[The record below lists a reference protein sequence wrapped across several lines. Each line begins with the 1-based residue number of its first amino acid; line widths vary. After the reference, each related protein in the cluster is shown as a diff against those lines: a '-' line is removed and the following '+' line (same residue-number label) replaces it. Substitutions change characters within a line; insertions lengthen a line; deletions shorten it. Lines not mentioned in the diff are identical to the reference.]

1 MGMHNLY
8 LRQKLLASVEQYASM
23 QEQLAARYT
32 QTNGNSGAY
41 PSAPPQ
47 ENIPSAPPAASTAS
61 SAPSAPPIETFQ
73 STECCVCMERK
84 VKIHQSQLC
93 LSDSIILRVL
103 YTLSIIIILF
113 LVWYHLLTLW
123 TRLLLYSVRE
133 QQRKSFTKLPS
144 VPYRYF
150 PKGSLELNGHE
161 EGQPNKRIKLQHI
174 CSNKTSQDDVL
185 PILPMNMSMRRTSMY
200 IRIIWIIHYK
210 NYNWNLQK
218 EQSLDPKIK
227 SLSFIRFVKWVGALW
242 KWRQIISA
250 R

>member
-84 VKIHQSQLC
+84 VNIHQRQLC
-93 LSDSIILRVL
+93 LSDSIMD
-103 YTLSIIIILF
+103 
-113 LVWYHLLTLW
+113 
-123 TRLLLYSVRE
+123 
-133 QQRKSFTKLPS
+133 QR
-144 VPYRYF
+144 
-150 PKGSLELNGHE
+150 
-161 EGQPNKRIKLQHI
+161 
-174 CSNKTSQDDVL
+174 
-185 PILPMNMSMRRTSMY
+185 SMY
-200 IRIIWIIHYK
+200 KLISIFIIFNFSVISSSYRVDMFAAVYCVRTTTAILYK
-210 NYNWNLQK
+210 T
-218 EQSLDPKIK
+218 
-227 SLSFIRFVKWVGALW
+227 ALCVEPIFR
-242 KWRQIISA
+242 KRSA
-250 R
+250 

>member
-93 LSDSIILRVL
+93 LPDSIILRVL

-113 LVWYHLLTLW
+113 F
-123 TRLLLYSVRE
+123 SV
-133 QQRKSFTKLPS
+133 
-144 VPYRYF
+144 
-150 PKGSLELNGHE
+150 
-161 EGQPNKRIKLQHI
+161 
-174 CSNKTSQDDVL
+174 
-185 PILPMNMSMRRTSMY
+185 
-200 IRIIWIIHYK
+200 
-210 NYNWNLQK
+210 
-218 EQSLDPKIK
+218 
-227 SLSFIRFVKWVGALW
+227 
-242 KWRQIISA
+242 ISSSYPVDMFA
-250 R
+250 AV

>member
-47 ENIPSAPPAASTAS
+47 ENIPSAPPAALTAS

-93 LSDSIILRVL
+93 LPDSIILRVL

-113 LVWYHLLTLW
+113 F
-123 TRLLLYSVRE
+123 SV
-133 QQRKSFTKLPS
+133 
-144 VPYRYF
+144 
-150 PKGSLELNGHE
+150 
-161 EGQPNKRIKLQHI
+161 
-174 CSNKTSQDDVL
+174 
-185 PILPMNMSMRRTSMY
+185 
-200 IRIIWIIHYK
+200 
-210 NYNWNLQK
+210 
-218 EQSLDPKIK
+218 
-227 SLSFIRFVKWVGALW
+227 
-242 KWRQIISA
+242 ISSSYPVDMFA
-250 R
+250 AV

>member
-93 LSDSIILRVL
+93 LSDSIFFKASFL

-113 LVWYHLLTLW
+113 F
-123 TRLLLYSVRE
+123 SV
-133 QQRKSFTKLPS
+133 
-144 VPYRYF
+144 
-150 PKGSLELNGHE
+150 
-161 EGQPNKRIKLQHI
+161 
-174 CSNKTSQDDVL
+174 
-185 PILPMNMSMRRTSMY
+185 
-200 IRIIWIIHYK
+200 
-210 NYNWNLQK
+210 
-218 EQSLDPKIK
+218 
-227 SLSFIRFVKWVGALW
+227 
-242 KWRQIISA
+242 ISSSYPVDMFA
-250 R
+250 AV

>member
-84 VKIHQSQLC
+84 VKIYQGGLLC
-93 LSDSIILRVL
+93 LSDSIKFLRASYL
-103 YTLSIIIILF
+103 YTLSIFIILF
-113 LVWYHLLTLW
+113 F
-123 TRLLLYSVRE
+123 SV
-133 QQRKSFTKLPS
+133 
-144 VPYRYF
+144 
-150 PKGSLELNGHE
+150 
-161 EGQPNKRIKLQHI
+161 
-174 CSNKTSQDDVL
+174 
-185 PILPMNMSMRRTSMY
+185 
-200 IRIIWIIHYK
+200 
-210 NYNWNLQK
+210 
-218 EQSLDPKIK
+218 
-227 SLSFIRFVKWVGALW
+227 
-242 KWRQIISA
+242 ISSSYPVDMFA
-250 R
+250 AV

>member
-47 ENIPSAPPAASTAS
+47 ENIPSAPPAASMAS

-93 LSDSIILRVL
+93 LSNSIRASHLC
-103 YTLSIIIILF
+103 TLSIIIILF
-113 LVWYHLLTLW
+113 F
-123 TRLLLYSVRE
+123 SV
-133 QQRKSFTKLPS
+133 
-144 VPYRYF
+144 
-150 PKGSLELNGHE
+150 
-161 EGQPNKRIKLQHI
+161 
-174 CSNKTSQDDVL
+174 
-185 PILPMNMSMRRTSMY
+185 
-200 IRIIWIIHYK
+200 
-210 NYNWNLQK
+210 
-218 EQSLDPKIK
+218 
-227 SLSFIRFVKWVGALW
+227 
-242 KWRQIISA
+242 ISSSYPVDMFA
-250 R
+250 AV

>member
-32 QTNGNSGAY
+32 QTNGNSGAH

-47 ENIPSAPPAASTAS
+47 ENIPSAPPAASMAS

-93 LSDSIILRVL
+93 LSDSITSFL

-113 LVWYHLLTLW
+113 FSVISSSYLVDMFAA
-123 TRLLLYSVRE
+123 V
-133 QQRKSFTKLPS
+133 
-144 VPYRYF
+144 
-150 PKGSLELNGHE
+150 
-161 EGQPNKRIKLQHI
+161 
-174 CSNKTSQDDVL
+174 
-185 PILPMNMSMRRTSMY
+185 
-200 IRIIWIIHYK
+200 
-210 NYNWNLQK
+210 
-218 EQSLDPKIK
+218 
-227 SLSFIRFVKWVGALW
+227 
-242 KWRQIISA
+242 
-250 R
+250 

>member
-93 LSDSIILRVL
+93 LSDSIRASYL

-113 LVWYHLLTLW
+113 F
-123 TRLLLYSVRE
+123 SV
-133 QQRKSFTKLPS
+133 
-144 VPYRYF
+144 
-150 PKGSLELNGHE
+150 
-161 EGQPNKRIKLQHI
+161 
-174 CSNKTSQDDVL
+174 
-185 PILPMNMSMRRTSMY
+185 
-200 IRIIWIIHYK
+200 
-210 NYNWNLQK
+210 
-218 EQSLDPKIK
+218 
-227 SLSFIRFVKWVGALW
+227 
-242 KWRQIISA
+242 ISSSYPVDMFA
-250 R
+250 AV

>member
-84 VKIHQSQLC
+84 VKIYQGGLLC
-93 LSDSIILRVL
+93 LYVCIIASYL
-103 YTLSIIIILF
+103 YRLSIFIILF
-113 LVWYHLLTLW
+113 FSVISSSYH
-123 TRLLLYSVRE
+123 VDM
-133 QQRKSFTKLPS
+133 FAA
-144 VPYRYF
+144 V
-150 PKGSLELNGHE
+150 
-161 EGQPNKRIKLQHI
+161 
-174 CSNKTSQDDVL
+174 
-185 PILPMNMSMRRTSMY
+185 
-200 IRIIWIIHYK
+200 
-210 NYNWNLQK
+210 
-218 EQSLDPKIK
+218 
-227 SLSFIRFVKWVGALW
+227 
-242 KWRQIISA
+242 
-250 R
+250 

>member
-47 ENIPSAPPAASTAS
+47 ENIPSAPPAASMAS

-93 LSDSIILRVL
+93 LSDSMMLFEIPESIFSI
-103 YTLSIIIILF
+103 YT
-113 LVWYHLLTLW
+113 VDYYH
-123 TRLLLYSVRE
+123 
-133 QQRKSFTKLPS
+133 
-144 VPYRYF
+144 
-150 PKGSLELNGHE
+150 
-161 EGQPNKRIKLQHI
+161 
-174 CSNKTSQDDVL
+174 
-185 PILPMNMSMRRTSMY
+185 
-200 IRIIWIIHYK
+200 
-210 NYNWNLQK
+210 
-218 EQSLDPKIK
+218 
-227 SLSFIRFVKWVGALW
+227 FIF
-242 KWRQIISA
+242 
-250 R
+250 

>member
-84 VKIHQSQLC
+84 VQIYQGVLLC
-93 LSDSIILRVL
+93 LSDSIKFLRASYL
-103 YTLSIIIILF
+103 YTLSIFIILF
-113 LVWYHLLTLW
+113 F
-123 TRLLLYSVRE
+123 SV
-133 QQRKSFTKLPS
+133 
-144 VPYRYF
+144 
-150 PKGSLELNGHE
+150 
-161 EGQPNKRIKLQHI
+161 
-174 CSNKTSQDDVL
+174 
-185 PILPMNMSMRRTSMY
+185 
-200 IRIIWIIHYK
+200 
-210 NYNWNLQK
+210 
-218 EQSLDPKIK
+218 
-227 SLSFIRFVKWVGALW
+227 
-242 KWRQIISA
+242 ISSSYPVDMFA
-250 R
+250 AV

>member
-93 LSDSIILRVL
+93 LSDSIKHLIYIHCRL
-103 YTLSIIIILF
+103 LSFYF

-123 TRLLLYSVRE
+123 TCLLLYSVRE

-150 PKGSLELNGHE
+150 PKGSLELNGMKKDS
-161 EGQPNKRIKLQHI
+161 PIK
-174 CSNKTSQDDVL
+174 
-185 PILPMNMSMRRTSMY
+185 
-200 IRIIWIIHYK
+200 
-210 NYNWNLQK
+210 
-218 EQSLDPKIK
+218 
-227 SLSFIRFVKWVGALW
+227 G
-242 KWRQIISA
+242 
-250 R
+250 

>member
-1 MGMHNLY
+1 MRQQHLIILLFCWQFCLTFKIIRFLQMGMHNLY

-93 LSDSIILRVL
+93 LSDSIKQDYSVCCIHCRL
-103 YTLSIIIILF
+103 LSFYF

-123 TRLLLYSVRE
+123 TCLLLYSVRE

-150 PKGSLELNGHE
+150 PKGSLELKGM
-161 EGQPNKRIKLQHI
+161 KKDSRIK
-174 CSNKTSQDDVL
+174 
-185 PILPMNMSMRRTSMY
+185 
-200 IRIIWIIHYK
+200 
-210 NYNWNLQK
+210 
-218 EQSLDPKIK
+218 
-227 SLSFIRFVKWVGALW
+227 G
-242 KWRQIISA
+242 
-250 R
+250 

>member
-93 LSDSIILRVL
+93 LSDSIIFSI
-103 YTLSIIIILF
+103 YT
-113 LVWYHLLTLW
+113 VDYYHFIF
-123 TRLLLYSVRE
+123 SV
-133 QQRKSFTKLPS
+133 
-144 VPYRYF
+144 
-150 PKGSLELNGHE
+150 
-161 EGQPNKRIKLQHI
+161 
-174 CSNKTSQDDVL
+174 
-185 PILPMNMSMRRTSMY
+185 
-200 IRIIWIIHYK
+200 
-210 NYNWNLQK
+210 
-218 EQSLDPKIK
+218 
-227 SLSFIRFVKWVGALW
+227 
-242 KWRQIISA
+242 ISSSYPVDMFA
-250 R
+250 AV